1 MLKDSTN
8 TLHALPMIPAYLMQS
23 KSWTEKVAKER
34 HPYVAVW
41 DSETGQTAAA
51 KSAGG
56 ESVSVADLK
65 ARHPGAFLPKSETA
79 QTEPARKVDMH
90 AADAVDHVGPACAE
104 QGKSWTETVL
114 RARYPGAFVSDP
126 ESIQADEHVAVSQ
139 NIRADAPPFIP
150 GQGYQGMPTVD
161 SWQGIEGQTSVS
173 YAIPGSPAPNWNLP
187 DDPFGPTPVKGKQA
201 VLPTGHAHQPGC
213 SPLNGAQPPPFT
225 ATPRRSLPFNE
236 SQGSCYAS
244 AYNTGCGPLMKTS
257 TGITLNPAFKAAPS
271 SGATAADPSGLQYAA
286 TSAGRMPMYA
296 ASSRAVE
303 VQNPSQAYID
313 VSLSTGNG
321 PYSRPATTMPLPTA
335 VKHTGAARPQPLE
348 PGHDLNAGRV
358 PGHSLLPLSAPSR
371 PCADPWNANANPRYN
386 RTVTST
392 DTTANKKYRLA
403 PMAPQKMASYCHVK
417 HSRKEMPDLPKE
429 AVKSLVQVLAF

>member
-1 MLKDSTN
+1 M
-8 TLHALPMIPAYLMQS
+8 
-23 KSWTEKVAKER
+23 
-34 HPYVAVW
+34 
-41 DSETGQTAAA
+41 
-51 KSAGG
+51 
-56 ESVSVADLK
+56 SVAGLK

-79 QTEPARKVDMH
+79 QTEPACKVDMH
-90 AADAVDHVGPACAE
+90 AAGAVDHVGPACSE

-126 ESIQADEHVAVSQ
+126 ESPQADELVAVSQ

-161 SWQGIEGQTSVS
+161 KWHGIEGQTSVS
-173 YAIPGSPAPNWNLP
+173 YAIPGSPAPFWNLP
-187 DDPFGPTPVKGKQA
+187 DDPFGHPTPVKGKQA
-201 VLPTGHAHQPGC
+201 VLPTGRAHQPGC

-236 SQGSCYAS
+236 SQSSCYAS
-244 AYNTGCGPLMKTS
+244 AYNTGCGPLTKTS

-271 SGATAADPSGLQYAA
+271 NAATAADLSGLQYAA
-286 TSAGRMPMYA
+286 TSAGCMPMYA
-296 ASSRAVE
+296 ASSKAVE
-303 VQNPSQAYID
+303 IQNPSQAYID

-348 PGHDLNAGRV
+348 PGHNLNAGRV
-358 PGHSLLPLSAPSR
+358 PGHSLLPLGAPSR
-371 PCADPWNANANPRYN
+371 PCADLWNANANPRYN
-386 RTVTST
+386 RTATST

-403 PMAPQKMASYCHVK
+403 PMASQKMASYCHVK